1 MNTSRRTSVAAA
13 IGFML
18 GTLGFSGAARAS
30 GTLNTPVSTTVA
42 PDSTYCSGVNVGT
55 VPIATVT
62 VDLITDT
69 GTILNTKTCTSLAP
83 NADCYMSYSLSNS
96 SRCRVTFSGSSKYI
110 RGALTIVSGSG
121 DKFVLPATTGK

>member
-13 IGFML
+13 IGLML

-42 PDSTYCSGVNVGT
+42 PDRTFCSGVNVGT

-69 GTILNTKTCTSLAP
+69 GTILNTLTCTSLAP
-83 NADCYMSYSLSNS
+83 NADCFMHYDLSNS
-96 SRCRVTFSGSSKYI
+96 SRCRVTFTGSSKNI
-110 RGALTIVSGSG
+110 RGALTIVSSSG